1 MKLSFICS
9 IAVSATLLAGCLTHH
24 YGDARLRENSD
35 ALTITQDRLYLKPV
49 PLDNVAAHTLQVRGL
64 PFPIYPTHLLIPL
77 TPTEAELKGNFPWQN
92 TQLRIEFRT
101 VEGQSFFSKEITL
114 AEAERGR
121 SPGTY
126 HQLDVQFRPPERR
139 SWRAPENMPHYTSY
153 DVIVTVLQPSRNKNR
168 VTLYADTYVK

>member
-1 MKLSFICS
+1 MKFSLACL
-9 IAVSATLLAGCLTHH
+9 AVAVTLLSGCLTHH

-49 PLDNVAAHTLQVRGL
+49 PLDRAGGHTLQVRGL

-77 TPTEAELKGNFPWQN
+77 TPREAELKQNFPWQN

-101 VEGQSFFSKEITL
+101 VDGQPFFSKEVSL
-114 AEAERGR
+114 AQAERGR

-126 HQLDVQFRPPERR
+126 HQVEVQFRPPERR
-139 SWRAPENMPHYTSY
+139 SWRAPENLPHYTDY
-153 DVIVTVLQPSRNKNR
+153 DIVVSVLQPSRNQNSA
-168 VTLYADTYVK
+168 TLYADTYVK